1 MPHVTVIINGR
12 QYRLGCQEGED
23 EHLVRLAADLDR
35 RINDLRTRH
44 GEIGDARL
52 TIMAAL
58 TIADEVAETNAKVRK
73 IEAELASLRD
83 VRLAFAERATA
94 AQTGVAT
101 ALNAAAER
109 IEQMARR
116 LNESAPDGG
125 IGMR

>member
-125 IGMR
+125 VGMR